1 MGKQNRRVMLVTCCA
16 VVALHASIGP
26 STAAAQRLRDRTV
39 WARERYALAFDKPD
53 KLSTFSSVLKE
64 WDIHDSLGIADNGR
78 RVAGSPNYDVNFENV
93 IHMGSG
99 VFTSHADTTFSG
111 TQRLITPI
119 RCAVLLQNGRDG
131 HAAPFD
137 PNRRVFQVFTV
148 ESRPYTVS
156 DPTDLSVRD
165 SWTYRAANR
174 EGLGPGYLAE
184 AAPASGVAVRRPD
197 SSKINVMVGGAAVV
211 RPYILR
217 YNDPTIDATK
227 IRAAVVADI
236 RGDSRDEIVVF
247 VESGS
252 GLNVI
257 VLETP
262 ASPLP
267 LQPLNYQFKR
277 VDATTIPITT
287 LQPSQ
292 LRSVVAADLDGDGR
306 QELILAVKGGQNV
319 QQRILLIR
327 PSTSWA
333 VTTIYEA
340 SNSDVSIADATGI
353 VAADLIANGVRKHSI
368 IVVQPTPTAHSVLSL
383 SLQNGRLVAGPA
395 RLTLDAADAAPGSIA
410 SMAAGDLDG
419 DGDDELVIA
428 HTRRAD
434 GVASSI
440 LTRIDS
446 AGSTWRTERLARFM
460 REDLDATMMRRMIVS
475 NLDIDIRQRADVGI
489 LYHGDPAPT
498 ARDDLFLLW
507 ASLPPH
513 SVNDYAVTATARSGT
528 TAPFLPHGW
537 WNIRLVTGLSNQ
549 ELRPRIHATDYWAK
563 TDDWRPAPW
572 LIRGIVFTPDSGRI
586 SDAELTRYASVYNC
600 IVPERQHYT
609 DLFVFGK
616 PANPQHDNAT
626 TFYYHSNSEVRR
638 ALGAFLSAAGGKEL
652 FVLPYLGLHD
662 VNSYRPSTTTV
673 GRYEWFDWSNA
684 ASRLPSVTLPP
695 FYSAMLDPSIH
706 AQAPFLGWLTA
717 DEPSGLIPPNGLNF
731 RPRFTDTAEVNAA
744 VRAPKISQTLADHYR
759 VIRSRVSTKPIY
771 QIYHYQ
777 DDFEFYRNAHDVAMM
792 DYYPYV
798 KQYEM
803 QMLRDGNGNVI
814 RDAAGRP
821 VQQRSSE
828 LADLSADG
836 LQFSWAPMLRRQMD
850 HVIRCDKEAAM
861 NIAQGV
867 GENSVSADFDPRTD
881 TLLRTL
887 PRFRNLTVNDARLQV
902 LAPAVLGHRG
912 AFWWDG
918 YTWMGGAPDTDIR
931 IVDPSFNRH
940 DPATSSGTPKRNVF
954 GSLMHHA
961 PNNMATARAL
971 REAIDTASAEFKA
984 FIPTF
989 LSESLRGKVSMT
1001 NTMPG
1006 EGIYDHDVASALH
1019 TDPATQ
1025 QRWLFIVN
1033 LSRRMISNVRIQVDG
1048 IDPDLAV
1055 HKIAGPRFR
1064 ADALLEISSA
1074 DVDGAVQFDATLPAF
1089 TVVAYTFAPKST
1101 GTGNC
1106 WFWPF

>member
-1 MGKQNRRVMLVTCCA
+1 MGTRNRRLMLVTCCA
-16 VVALHASIGP
+16 VVALYASIGP
-26 STAAAQRLRDRTV
+26 STAVAQRLRDRTV
-39 WARERYALAFDKPD
+39 WARERYALAFDRPD

-99 VFTSHADTTFSG
+99 VFTRNADTTFNG

-119 RCAVLLQNGRDG
+119 HCALLLQHGRDG

-137 PNRRVFQVFTV
+137 SSRRVFQVFTV
-148 ESRPYTVS
+148 ESRPYTVN
-156 DPTDLSVRD
+156 DPTDMSARD
-165 SWTYRAANR
+165 SWSYRTTNR
-174 EGLGPGYLAE
+174 EGLGLGYLTE
-184 AAPASGVAVRRPD
+184 TSPAGSTATRRPD
-197 SSKINVMVGGAAVV
+197 PSKINIMVGGAAVV
-211 RPYILR
+211 HPYILR
-217 YNDPTIDATK
+217 YNDATIDPTK
-227 IRAAVVADI
+227 VRGSVVADVS
-236 RGDSRDEIVVF
+236 GDSRDEIVLF
-247 VESGS
+247 VETGL

-262 ASPLP
+262 ASPSAG
-267 LQPLNYQFKR
+267 QPLNYQFRR
-277 VDATTIPITT
+277 VNAASIPAATFN
-287 LQPSQ
+287 PSS
-292 LRSVVAADLDGDGR
+292 LRSVVAGDLDGDGR
-306 QELILAVKGGQNV
+306 IEIILAVRGSGAGR
-319 QQRILLIR
+319 QRILTITPR
-327 PSTSWA
+327 TSWA
-333 VTTIYEA
+333 LATRFDETTT
-340 SNSDVSIADATGI
+340 DVNIDAAVGI
-353 VAADLIANGVRKHSI
+353 VAADLSANGIRRHSV
-368 IVVQPTPTAHSVLSL
+368 IVVQPTATAHTLISL
-383 SLQNGRLVAGPA
+383 SLHNGMLVPGRT

-419 DGDDELVIA
+419 DGDDELVLA
-428 HTRRAD
+428 HTRRFKD
-434 GVASSI
+434 TPSSI
-440 LTRIDS
+440 LTRVDS
-446 AGSTWRTERLARFM
+446 VGSTWRTERLARFM
-460 REDLDATMMRRMIVS
+460 VEDLDATMMRRMIVS
-475 NLDIDIRQRADVGI
+475 NLDIDVRQRADVCI
-489 LYHGDPAPT
+489 LYHGDVSTT
-498 ARDDLFLLW
+498 ARDDLFLVW

-513 SVNDYAVTATARSGT
+513 NVNDYAVTATARNGSTG
-528 TAPFLPHGW
+528 PFLPHGW

-586 SDAELTRYASVYNC
+586 SDTELTRYASIYNC

-616 PANPQHDNAT
+616 AANPAHDNAT

-638 ALGAFLSAAGGKEL
+638 ALGAFLSAAGGKDL

-673 GRYEWFDWSNA
+673 GRFEWFDWSNA

-695 FYSAMLDPSIH
+695 YYSAMLDPSIH

-731 RPRFTDTAEVNAA
+731 RPRFADTAVVNDA
-744 VRAPKISQTLADHYR
+744 VRPPRISQTLADHYR

-798 KQYEM
+798 KQYSL
-803 QMLRDGNGNVI
+803 QMLRDANGTII

-821 VQQRSSE
+821 VQQRNDE
-828 LADLSADG
+828 LPDLSADG

-887 PRFRNLTVNDARLQV
+887 PRYRDITVDQARLQV

-918 YTWMGGAPDTDIR
+918 YTWMGGAPDADIR

-940 DPATSSGTPKRNVF
+940 DPVSTNGTPKRNVF
-954 GSLMHHA
+954 GTLMHHA
-961 PNNMATARAL
+961 ANNMTSARTL
-971 REAIDTASAEFKA
+971 RAAIDTASSEFRA

-989 LSESLRGKVSMT
+989 LTESIRGKVSMT

-1006 EGIYDHDVASALH
+1006 QGIYDHDVASALH

-1025 QRWLFIVN
+1025 QRWLFVAN
-1033 LSRRMISNVRIQVDG
+1033 LSRRTISNVRIQVDG
-1048 IDPDLAV
+1048 IEPDLAV

-1064 ADALLEISSA
+1064 ADALQEISSA
-1074 DVDGAVQFDATLPAF
+1074 AVDGAVQFDGTLPAF
-1089 TVVAYTFAPKST
+1089 TVVAYTFAPMST
-1101 GTGNC
+1101 GSGNC